1 MTTPSR
7 RSQVVRR
14 TPNSRPNAAGPSVL
28 GVLLGLAVL
37 AGVCGGGFYWSLQAA
52 PAQPVGTPVL
62 WVAAT
67 ATPPALDSAP
77 GTAQPPTQDISARV
91 APLMPTL
98 ALSPTPTL
106 RVNITGAAWWDY
118 LTQPGDTVAALAA
131 RFGVNP
137 NDIST
142 PADWSGYTTL
152 PPGATVRI
160 PQVLGAVGPA
170 TRLIPDSEAVFSSAA
185 TGFDTQAFVMAQGG
199 YLSRYRGFMDGL
211 TLPGAQVMLRIA
223 DRHSIN
229 PRLMLALLDYHGG
242 WVTNPNPQGDRL
254 TYPFGFVHPYRHEL
268 GTQAN
273 WAALQLERGYYGW
286 RSGQLT
292 TLTFPNGS
300 TVRLN
305 PTLNA
310 GTVAVQ
316 FLFAQIYN
324 YEDWLVAVSETGW
337 VQTYQRLFGNPFER
351 ALRELIPANLRQPDW
366 SFPFLP
372 GQTWYYSGG
381 PHGVWDRGGAQAALD
396 FAPSSV
402 LTGCAESDAWVT
414 AIAAGLVVRA
424 ERGIVSLDTD
434 GDGRESTGWV
444 IFYLHLAERNR
455 VTAGTYVERGDRLGH
470 PSCEGGN
477 ATGTHIH
484 VARKFNGEWILADSA
499 VPFTLDGWV
508 ARNGSAEYEGALVRN
523 GETIRAC
530 PCTAAWTAVRRD
542 P

>member
-1 MTTPSR
+1 MTSPTR

-14 TPNSRPNAAGPSVL
+14 LPNSPQPSGGVSLVGVMAALLML
-28 GVLLGLAVL
+28 GA
-37 AGVCGGGFYWSLQAA
+37 VCGGGFYWTLQAQPAAA
-52 PAQPVGTPVL
+52 PVVVASASPVRVVPL
-62 WVAAT
+62 AAT
-67 ATPPALDSAP
+67 ATAP
-77 GTAQPPTQDISARV
+77 SPVFTPDVVASV
-91 APLMPTL
+91 APLLPTV
-98 ALSPTPTL
+98 ALLPTPTPL
-106 RVNITGAAWWDY
+106 AGTTGAQWWDY
-118 LTQPGDTVAALAA
+118 VTQPGDTLAALAA

-137 NDIST
+137 DDQAF
-142 PADWSGYTTL
+142 PAAWSGYTTL
-152 PPGATVRI
+152 PPGETV
-160 PQVLGAVGPA
+160 QVPRVLDSVGPD
-170 TRLIPDSEAVFSSAA
+170 TRLVPDSEVVFSSAA
-185 TGFDTQAFVMAQGG
+185 TGFDPQAFVMSQGG

-211 TLPGAQVMLRIA
+211 TLPGAQVVLRMA

-229 PRLMLALLDYHGG
+229 PRLMLALLDYHSG
-242 WVTNPNPQGDRL
+242 WVTNPNPQGDDL
-254 TYPFGFVHPYRHEL
+254 KYPFGFVHPYRHEL

-286 RSGQLT
+286 RSGTLT
-292 TLTFPNGS
+292 TLTFPNGQ
-300 TVRLN
+300 TLRLN

-324 YEDWLVAVSETGW
+324 YEDWLVAVSDTGW
-337 VQTYQRLFGNPFER
+337 VQTYQRLFGNPFDR
-351 ALRELIPANLRQPDW
+351 AVRELIPADLRQPDW

-372 GQTWYYSGG
+372 GQIWYYSGG

-402 LTGCAESDAWVT
+402 LTGCAESEAWVT
-414 AIAAGLVVRA
+414 AMAAGLVVRA

-444 IFYLHLAERNR
+444 IFYLHIAERNR
-455 VTAGTYVERGDRLGH
+455 VRAGTYVERGDRLGH

-484 VARKFNGEWILADSA
+484 LARKFNGEWILADSA